1 MQNPKTIIQE
11 LCLLS
16 AEVISNP
23 TQSPS
28 YTAKKLELSPDTI
41 KIADNGAFA
50 IQSFLFGP
58 LIGGA
63 LYIWSKYI
71 ESQRE
76 KEEKDRMLREVIA
89 KQQAVIRK
97 LEAEEIKMRQ
107 ENIQNQ
113 IEVEHL
119 KQLLHILEQV
129 VEQLKTSA

>member
-58 LIGGA
+58 LIGGGIV
-63 LYIWSKYI
+63 Y
-71 ESQRE
+71 
-76 KEEKDRMLREVIA
+76 
-89 KQQAVIRK
+89 
-97 LEAEEIKMRQ
+97 
-107 ENIQNQ
+107 
-113 IEVEHL
+113 
-119 KQLLHILEQV
+119 LEQIYRV
-129 VEQLKTSA
+129 AKRKRRKRPNATRSHR

>member
-1 MQNPKTIIQE
+1 
-11 LCLLS
+11 
-16 AEVISNP
+16 
-23 TQSPS
+23 
-28 YTAKKLELSPDTI
+28 
-41 KIADNGAFA
+41 
-50 IQSFLFGP
+50 
-58 LIGGA
+58 
-63 LYIWSKYI
+63 
-71 ESQRE
+71 
-76 KEEKDRMLREVIA
+76 MLREVIA